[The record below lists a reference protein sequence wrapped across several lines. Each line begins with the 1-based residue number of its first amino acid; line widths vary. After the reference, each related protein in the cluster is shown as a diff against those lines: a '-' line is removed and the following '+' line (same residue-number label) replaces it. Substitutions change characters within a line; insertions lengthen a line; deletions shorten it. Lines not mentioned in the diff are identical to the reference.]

1 MIIMYLSLKKTFSLH
16 RGLPVKADLLCIRKL
31 ARGVLATFG
40 PPVRLSSLS
49 EGTFLQSSFLV
60 RKSQGFPYGVQD
72 ASRAFS

>member
-40 PPVRLSSLS
+40 PPCKAL
-49 EGTFLQSSFLV
+49 E
-60 RKSQGFPYGVQD
+60 P
-72 ASRAFS
+72 